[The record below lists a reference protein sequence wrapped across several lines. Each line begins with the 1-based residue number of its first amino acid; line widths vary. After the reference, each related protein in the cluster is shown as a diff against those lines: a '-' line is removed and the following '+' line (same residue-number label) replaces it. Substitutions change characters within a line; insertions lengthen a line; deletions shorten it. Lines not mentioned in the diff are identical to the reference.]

1 MSNVLRVRWTITPQI
16 APEPWLTCNRCGGDR
31 PFRSSG
37 KIRIN
42 ANGKRVDAWLIYKCV
57 NCENSWNRPL
67 FERRNVRD
75 IDPPFLHALQT
86 NDPDLV
92 RRTAFDVEG
101 LRGRS
106 ERIEEFASV
115 DVHKQVLSEGSE
127 QLARIEIELAVP
139 TPTCLRVD
147 RLLASE
153 LGISR
158 TRVQEMQAGGRLVMS
173 PQGARVLR
181 RPISDKMRVSVEV
194 SREGDDV
201 DFARVARGCDVQPL

>member
-1 MSNVLRVRWTITPQI
+1 MSNVLRVRWTIIPQI
-16 APEPWLTCNRCGGDR
+16 APQPWLTCNRCGGVR
-31 PFRSSG
+31 AFRSSD

-57 NCENSWNRPL
+57 SCENSWNRPL
-67 FERRNVRD
+67 FERRNIRD

-86 NDPDLV
+86 NDPDLA

-106 ERIEEFASV
+106 ERIEEFAAV
-115 DVHKQVLSEGSE
+115 EVHKQMLSEGPE
-127 QLARIEIELAVP
+127 PLASIEIALAVP
-139 TPTCLRVD
+139 MPTCLRVD

-153 LGISR
+153 LGMSR
-158 TRVQEMQAGGRLVMS
+158 TRVQELQAGGRIAMS
-173 PQGARVLR
+173 PQGARMLR
-181 RPISDKMRVSVEV
+181 RPVRDEMRVSIEV

-201 DFARVARGCDVQPL
+201 DFVSAARGCDVQPL

>member
-1 MSNVLRVRWTITPQI
+1 MSNVLRVQWTIVPRIPPQ
-16 APEPWLTCNRCGGDR
+16 PWLTCNRCGGVR

-42 ANGKRVDAWLIYKCV
+42 ANGKRVDAWLIYKCM

-67 FERRNVRD
+67 FERRNIRD

-86 NDPDLV
+86 NDSDLA

-106 ERIEEFASV
+106 ERIEEFAAV

-127 QLARIEIELAVP
+127 RLARIEIALAVSM
-139 TPTCLRVD
+139 PTCLRVD
-147 RLLASE
+147 RLLANE
-153 LGISR
+153 LGMSR
-158 TRVQEMQAGGRLVMS
+158 TRVQELQAGGRLAMS
-173 PQGARVLR
+173 PQGARMLR
-181 RPISDKMRVSVEV
+181 RPVRNEMRVSIEV

-201 DFARVARGCDVQPL
+201 EFATAARGCDVQPL